1 MSKLNRLLIWALLWL
16 PALAA
21 AGSLQI
27 TGLERLGGAPDGR
40 VLLRLQVDLSGA
52 PEQALAHGVTLPLLI
67 QWRRCHQGLCQP
79 PAGAV
84 HLQAR
89 YAPLQ
94 ERYLLEHQDRPA
106 RAFAFQPN
114 LLDALENPPPVAV
127 PAGAGWQ
134 LRVRLRIRHLP
145 PPLRLPARL
154 DAEWKLNSGW
164 VALP

>member
-1 MSKLNRLLIWALLWL
+1 MSKLARFAIWTLLCL
-16 PALAA
+16 PTPGA

-27 TGLERLGGAPDGR
+27 VGLERQGGAPDGAA
-40 VLLRLQVDLSGA
+40 LLRLQVDLHGA

-67 QWRRCHQGLCQP
+67 QWRHCHQSLCQA

-94 ERYLLEHQDRPA
+94 ERYLLEHQDRPV

-127 PAGAGWQ
+127 PAGAGWE
-134 LRVRLRIRHLP
+134 LRVRLRVRHLP

-154 DAEWKLNSGW
+154 STEWKLDSGW